1 MQPERGTPRQKLE
14 LRSEE
19 HNGHQQETESP
30 SDAKK
35 TSEKEA
41 QEDRIAVS
49 SLIERGE
56 APVRGENGSE
66 RGRGGQH
73 KLTLLQELRGLL
85 KRGPLLS
92 RPRCARERRRMY
104 GCIRIP
110 NRM

>member
-35 TSEKEA
+35 TSEKET
-41 QEDRIAVS
+41 QDRIAVS

-56 APVRGENGSE
+56 APVRGENGWE

-73 KLTLLQELRGLL
+73 KLTLLQGLRGLL

-92 RPRCARERRRMY
+92 LPRCARERRRM
-104 GCIRIP
+104 
-110 NRM
+110 